1 MLRRTIVLS
10 AAVAAFLSLVPGA
23 AAAQSDPA
31 APFTV
36 ELHGS
41 GRPMILIPGLT
52 NTGVVWD
59 ATVAEFARDHEVHVL
74 SLAGFGGTPPVATD
88 SGWLERQRDAIV
100 RYVRAERLE
109 KPILVGHSL
118 GGVLA
123 LWIAATEPELPGA
136 VVNVD
141 GLPFLGA
148 TIDPNAT
155 VESVRPQALQMR
167 AMMSAPGSKENYLR
181 MQDMQLRMM
190 TKDTAAQ
197 RILGVHGRESDMA
210 TLAAAMYELFATDL
224 RPLLPQVKAPVL
236 NLHAWAAYAAFGQT
250 REGAERLFTQQ
261 YANLAGATTRIHD
274 TSYHFIMYDEPAWLH
289 GEMRAFLRD
298 VGR

>member
-1 MLRRTIVLS
+1 MSRWSVVL
-10 AAVAAFLSLVPGA
+10 AVAAAASVSLAPAPGV
-23 AAAQSDPA
+23 AQSSP

-36 ELHGS
+36 QVHGN

-52 NTGVVWD
+52 NTGAVWES
-59 ATVAEFARDHEVHVL
+59 TVAEFARDHQVHVL

-118 GGVLA
+118 GGVLS
-123 LWIAATEPELPGA
+123 LWIAATEPDLPGA

-148 TIDPNAT
+148 TMDPNAT

-167 AMMSAPGSKENYLR
+167 TMMSAPGSKENYLR

-190 TKDTAAQ
+190 TQDTAA
-197 RILGVHGRESDMA
+197 RRLLAAHGRESDMA
-210 TLAAAMYELFATDL
+210 TIAAAMFELFTVDL
-224 RPLLPQVKAPVL
+224 RPLLPQVKVPVL
-236 NLHAWAAYAAFGQT
+236 NLHAWAAFAGFGQT
-250 REGAERLFTQQ
+250 REGADRMFAQQ
-261 YANLAGATTRIHD
+261 YATLPAARTRIHD
-274 TSYHFIMYDEPAWLH
+274 TSYHFIMYDAPEWMH
-289 GEMRAFLRD
+289 TEMREFLQG